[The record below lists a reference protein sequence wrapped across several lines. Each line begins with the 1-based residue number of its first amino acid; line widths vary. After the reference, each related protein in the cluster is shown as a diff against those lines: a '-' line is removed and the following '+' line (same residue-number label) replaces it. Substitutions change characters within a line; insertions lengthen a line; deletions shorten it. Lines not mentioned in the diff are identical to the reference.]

1 MKPAGVFFMI
11 ASLLC
16 SGLAKAQSAQQWRD
30 SLSVLNRQI
39 DTSPYSSDLH
49 LRKAAVNLELGQWE
63 YAIEEYDFV
72 LKKEPDNIA
81 ALFYRA
87 YANVNMRRFEQARD
101 DYEAVLQRASYNM
114 EARLGLAYVYTKLN
128 RPGEAMDEINKTVEM
143 FPDSATAYAARAVM
157 EREQKAYAAALY
169 DWEQAARLC
178 PGNIDYKISQVDILL
193 LMNNKREARSILDKM
208 VREGTPRGLLR
219 EWYEKCSK

>member
-1 MKPAGVFFMI
+1 MI

>member
-1 MKPAGVFFMI
+1 MI

-16 SGLAKAQSAQQWRD
+16 CGLAKAQSAQQWRD

>member
-1 MKPAGVFFMI
+1 MI

-16 SGLAKAQSAQQWRD
+16 SGLVKAQTAQQWRD

-39 DTSPYSSDLH
+39 DISPYSSDLH

-101 DYEAVLQRASYNM
+101 DYEAVLQRAAYNM

-128 RPGEAMDEINKTVEM
+128 RPGEAMDEINQTVEM

>member
-1 MKPAGVFFMI
+1 MI

-16 SGLAKAQSAQQWRD
+16 SGLAKAQTAQQWRD

-39 DTSPYSSDLH
+39 DISPYSSDLH

-101 DYEAVLQRASYNM
+101 DYEAVLQRAAYNM

-128 RPGEAMDEINKTVEM
+128 RLGEAMDEINQTVEM
-143 FPDSATAYAARAVM
+143 
-157 EREQKAYAAALY
+157 
-169 DWEQAARLC
+169 
-178 PGNIDYKISQVDILL
+178 
-193 LMNNKREARSILDKM
+193 LDRKS
-208 VREGTPRGLLR
+208 VV
-219 EWYEKCSK
+219 